1 MKKQHDHGS
10 GHTHTHSHN
19 LTAEHFNRAII
30 IGIILNITF
39 VVIEVIYGIYSNSVA
54 LLADA
59 GHNFSDVIALVLALI
74 ASLLIKKRSSDKYSY
89 GFKKGSILIAA
100 FNSLLLLVALGVI
113 CWEAV
118 NRFYEP
124 ADVSGST
131 VIAVAFIGIIIN
143 GFTAY
148 LFVKGK
154 DKDLNIRSA
163 FLHMLTDALVSAGVV
178 VSGVMILFFDI
189 NWLDPLMS
197 LVIVCVIFVGT
208 WKLFKET
215 IRLSIDAVPEK
226 IDINEVKNYL
236 KGFEGVTNVHDLH
249 IWSLST
255 SQIALTAHLVMDNFT
270 AENNLL
276 KSVQSGLQNKFEI
289 EHTTIQIEPLSQ
301 YKDCIGCN

>member
-1 MKKQHDHGS
+1 MAHNHN
-10 GHTHTHSHN
+10 HSVTN
-19 LTAEHFNRAII
+19 YSKPLI
-30 IGIILNITF
+30 IGIVLNISF
-39 VVIEVIYGIYSNSVA
+39 VIIEVIYGIISNSVA
-54 LLADA
+54 LIADA

-113 CWEAV
+113 CLEAV

-131 VIAVAFIGIIIN
+131 VIVVTFIGIIIN
-143 GFTAY
+143 GLTAY

-163 FLHMLTDALVSAGVV
+163 FLHMLTDALVSAAVV
-178 VSGVMILFFDI
+178 VSGIMILFYDI

-197 LVIVCVIFVGT
+197 IIIVCVIFVGT
-208 WKLFKET
+208 WNLFKET

-226 IDINEVKNYL
+226 ININEVRTYL
-236 KGFEGVTNVHDLH
+236 NGLAGVTEVHDLH

-255 SQIALTAHLVMDNFT
+255 SQIALTAHLVVDNFT
-270 AENNLL
+270 QESNFL
-276 KSVQSGLQNKFEI
+276 KMIQEKLHDKFEI
-289 EHTTIQIEPLSQ
+289 EHTTIQIESFSQ
-301 YKDCIGCN
+301 KNDCIGCN

>member
-1 MKKQHDHGS
+1 M
-10 GHTHTHSHN
+10 
-19 LTAEHFNRAII
+19 
-30 IGIILNITF
+30 
-39 VVIEVIYGIYSNSVA
+39 
-54 LLADA
+54 
-59 GHNFSDVIALVLALI
+59 I

-113 CWEAV
+113 CLEAV

-131 VIAVAFIGIIIN
+131 VIVVAFIGIIIN
-143 GFTAY
+143 GLTAY

-163 FLHMLTDALVSAGVV
+163 FLHMLTDALVSAAVV
-178 VSGVMILFFDI
+178 VSGIMILFYDI

-197 LVIVCVIFVGT
+197 IIIVCVIFVGT
-208 WKLFKET
+208 WNLFKET

-226 IDINEVKNYL
+226 ININEVRTYL
-236 KGFEGVTNVHDLH
+236 NGLAGVTEVHDLH

-255 SQIALTAHLVMDNFT
+255 SQIALTAHLVVDNFT
-270 AENNLL
+270 QESNFL
-276 KSVQSGLQNKFEI
+276 KMIQEKLHDKFEI
-289 EHTTIQIEPLSQ
+289 EHTTIQIESFSQ
-301 YKDCIGCN
+301 KNDCIGCN

>member
-1 MKKQHDHGS
+1 MAHNHN
-10 GHTHTHSHN
+10 HSVTN
-19 LTAEHFNRAII
+19 YSKPLIT
-30 IGIILNITF
+30 GIVLNISF
-39 VVIEVIYGIYSNSVA
+39 VIIEVIYGFISNSVA
-54 LLADA
+54 LIADA

-113 CWEAV
+113 CLEAV

-131 VIAVAFIGIIIN
+131 VIVVAFIGIIIN
-143 GFTAY
+143 GLTAY

-163 FLHMLTDALVSAGVV
+163 FLHMLTDALVSAAVV
-178 VSGVMILFFDI
+178 VSGIMILFYDI

-197 LVIVCVIFVGT
+197 IIIVCVIFVGT
-208 WKLFKET
+208 WNLFKET

-226 IDINEVKNYL
+226 ININEVRTYL
-236 KGFEGVTNVHDLH
+236 NGLAGVTEVHDLH

-255 SQIALTAHLVMDNFT
+255 SQIALTAHLVVDNFT
-270 AENNLL
+270 QESNFL
-276 KSVQSGLQNKFEI
+276 KMIQEKLHDKFEI
-289 EHTTIQIEPLSQ
+289 EHTTIQIESFSQ
-301 YKDCIGCN
+301 KNDCIGCN

>member
-1 MKKQHDHGS
+1 M
-10 GHTHTHSHN
+10 GHNHNHSV
-19 LTAEHFNRAII
+19 EHYNKAII
-30 IGIILNITF
+30 IGIVLNITF
-39 VVIEVIYGIYSNSVA
+39 VVIEVIYGFISNSVA
-54 LLADA
+54 LIADA

-113 CWEAV
+113 CLEAV

-131 VIAVAFIGIIIN
+131 VIVVAFIGIIIN
-143 GFTAY
+143 GLTAY

-163 FLHMLTDALVSAGVV
+163 FLHMLTDALVSAAVV
-178 VSGVMILFFDI
+178 VSGIMILFYDI

-197 LVIVCVIFVGT
+197 IIIVCVIFVGT
-208 WKLFKET
+208 WNLFKET

-226 IDINEVKNYL
+226 ININEVRTYL
-236 KGFEGVTNVHDLH
+236 NGLAGVTEVHDLH

-255 SQIALTAHLVMDNFT
+255 SQIALTAHLVVDNFT
-270 AENNLL
+270 QESNFL
-276 KSVQSGLQNKFEI
+276 KMIQEKLHDKFEI
-289 EHTTIQIEPLSQ
+289 EHTTIQIESFSQ
-301 YKDCIGCN
+301 KNDCIGCN

>member
-1 MKKQHDHGS
+1 LAHNHN
-10 GHTHTHSHN
+10 HSVTN
-19 LTAEHFNRAII
+19 YSKPLIT
-30 IGIILNITF
+30 GIVLNISF
-39 VVIEVIYGIYSNSVA
+39 VIIEVIYGFISNSVA
-54 LLADA
+54 LIADA

-113 CWEAV
+113 CLEAV

-131 VIAVAFIGIIIN
+131 VIVVAFIGIIIN
-143 GFTAY
+143 GLTAY

-163 FLHMLTDALVSAGVV
+163 FLHMLTDALVSAAVV
-178 VSGVMILFFDI
+178 VSGIMILFYDI

-197 LVIVCVIFVGT
+197 IIIVCVIFVGT
-208 WKLFKET
+208 WNLFKET

-226 IDINEVKNYL
+226 ININEVRTYL
-236 KGFEGVTNVHDLH
+236 NGLAGVTEVHDLH

-255 SQIALTAHLVMDNFT
+255 SQIALTAHLVVDNFT
-270 AENNLL
+270 QESNFL
-276 KSVQSGLQNKFEI
+276 KMIQEKLHDKFEI
-289 EHTTIQIEPLSQ
+289 EHTTIQIESFSQ
-301 YKDCIGCN
+301 KNDCIGCN

>member
-1 MKKQHDHGS
+1 MAHNHN
-10 GHTHTHSHN
+10 HSVTN
-19 LTAEHFNRAII
+19 YSKPLI
-30 IGIILNITF
+30 IGIVLNISF
-39 VVIEVIYGIYSNSVA
+39 VIIEVIYGIISNSVA
-54 LLADA
+54 LIADA

-113 CWEAV
+113 CLEAV

-131 VIAVAFIGIIIN
+131 VIVVAFIGIIIN
-143 GFTAY
+143 GLTAY

-163 FLHMLTDALVSAGVV
+163 FLHMLTDALVSAAVV
-178 VSGVMILFFDI
+178 VSGIMILFYDI

-197 LVIVCVIFVGT
+197 IIIVCVIFVGT
-208 WKLFKET
+208 WNLFKET

-226 IDINEVKNYL
+226 ININEVRTYL
-236 KGFEGVTNVHDLH
+236 NGLAGVTEVHDLH

-255 SQIALTAHLVMDNFT
+255 SQIALTAHLVVDNFT
-270 AENNLL
+270 QESNFL
-276 KSVQSGLQNKFEI
+276 KMIQEKLHDKFEI
-289 EHTTIQIEPLSQ
+289 EHTTIQIESFSQ
-301 YKDCIGCN
+301 KNDCIGCN

>member
-1 MKKQHDHGS
+1 M
-10 GHTHTHSHN
+10 GHNHNHTIEHHN
-19 LTAEHFNRAII
+19 KAII

-39 VVIEVIYGIYSNSVA
+39 VVIEVIYGFISNSVA
-54 LLADA
+54 LIADA

-113 CWEAV
+113 CLEAV

-124 ADVSGST
+124 VGVSGST
-131 VIAVAFIGIIIN
+131 VIIVAFTGIIIN
-143 GFTAY
+143 GLTAY

-178 VSGVMILFFDI
+178 VSGLMILFYDI

-197 LVIVCVIFVGT
+197 IIIVCIIFLGT
-208 WKLFKET
+208 WNLFKET

-226 IDINEVKNYL
+226 ININEVRTYL
-236 KGFEGVTNVHDLH
+236 NGLAGVTEVHDLH

-255 SQIALTAHLVMDNFT
+255 SQIALTAHLVVDNFT
-270 AENNLL
+270 QESNFLNMIQEKLHD
-276 KSVQSGLQNKFEI
+276 KFEI
-289 EHTTIQIEPLSQ
+289 EHTTIQIESFSQ
-301 YKDCIGCN
+301 KNDCIGCN

>member
-1 MKKQHDHGS
+1 L
-10 GHTHTHSHN
+10 GHNHNHSV
-19 LTAEHFNRAII
+19 EHYNKAII
-30 IGIILNITF
+30 IGIVLNITF
-39 VVIEVIYGIYSNSVA
+39 VVIEVIYGFISNSVA
-54 LLADA
+54 LIADA

-113 CWEAV
+113 CLEAV

-131 VIAVAFIGIIIN
+131 VIVVAFIGIIIN
-143 GFTAY
+143 GLTAY

-163 FLHMLTDALVSAGVV
+163 FLHMLTDALVSAAVV
-178 VSGVMILFFDI
+178 VSGIMILFYDI

-197 LVIVCVIFVGT
+197 IIIVCVIFVGT
-208 WKLFKET
+208 WNLFKET

-226 IDINEVKNYL
+226 ININEVRTYL
-236 KGFEGVTNVHDLH
+236 NGLAGVTEVHDLH

-255 SQIALTAHLVMDNFT
+255 SQIALTAHLVVDNFT
-270 AENNLL
+270 QESNFL
-276 KSVQSGLQNKFEI
+276 KMIQEKLHDKFEI
-289 EHTTIQIEPLSQ
+289 EHTTIQIESFSQ
-301 YKDCIGCN
+301 KNDCIGCN